1 MERTWL
7 SQQESALSAE
17 KSSSSSRTNPVSP
30 TTARIA
36 APLNRLPQRLS
47 ATWTLRNARLQVKPT
62 KLAGKRCATSSTARI
77 VRIAIQSMPP
87 SENHLAAC
95 YRNISDTLIYP
106 DRPILKECNRP
117 DFVNLTWNKRKL
129 DVKSIVVKSTIV
141 WTHFVPRV
149 RSLPTA
155 VTAMRRACHRDE

>member
-1 MERTWL
+1 MERVWL

-62 KLAGKRCATSSTARI
+62 KLAGKQCATSSTARI

-129 DVKSIVVKSTIV
+129 DVKSI
-141 WTHFVPRV
+141 
-149 RSLPTA
+149 
-155 VTAMRRACHRDE
+155 